1 MGETGGIDAI
11 ILLHIQAIFIL
22 FPCIKPE
29 LINISHSPKA
39 GMLSGK
45 DQPAAN
51 LAQGVQLLEQALHG
65 IASAS

>member
-11 ILLHIQAIFIL
+11 ILLQIQAIFIL

-39 GMLSGK
+39 GMLACATWYSIAL
-45 DQPAAN
+45 QPHE
-51 LAQGVQLLEQALHG
+51 L
-65 IASAS
+65 SSR

>member
-11 ILLHIQAIFIL
+11 ILLQIQAIFIL

-39 GMLSGK
+39 GMPCLRHLVFNRP
-45 DQPAAN
+45 PAP
-51 LAQGVQLLEQALHG
+51 
-65 IASAS
+65 